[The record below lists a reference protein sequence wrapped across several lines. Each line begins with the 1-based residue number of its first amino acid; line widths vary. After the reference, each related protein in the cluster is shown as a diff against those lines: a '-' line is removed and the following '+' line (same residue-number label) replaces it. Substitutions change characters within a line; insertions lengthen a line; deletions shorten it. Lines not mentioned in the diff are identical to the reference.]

1 VANITLTID
10 GKQLTAAPGETIL
23 KIARDAGIQIPTLCH
38 NEKISRTT
46 SCFVCVVKDVKSGRF
61 LPSCSACPA
70 PDGEYESSTAE
81 VSEMRR
87 SALNLLLSEHN
98 GDCEAPCTVA
108 CPAHADVEAYVRA
121 GREGDFLKSLKIIK
135 TRIPLPMSI
144 GRVCPRFCEVDC
156 RKNITAGEGGAV
168 CINDFKRLAADLH
181 YEDYLEELPKLT
193 GKKVAIVGAG
203 PAGLG
208 TAYYL
213 RLQGI
218 ASVIY
223 EKMPKPGGMLRY
235 GIPEYR
241 LPKTILDKELNHFN
255 KLGVEIL
262 CNQELGKDVAID
274 KLKKEFDAVAI
285 TVGCWKPSSMR
296 TEGEELAAPGIEWL
310 EKIARNDWSGEN
322 PGRTIVVGGG
332 NTAMDCL
339 RTSVRL
345 GSDNV
350 QCFYRRT
357 ETEMPAEDIEILEAK
372 EEGVIFN
379 FLTAPVSLR
388 QGENCLI
395 LTCRKMA
402 LGEPDASGRRRPV
415 PIEGSDYEVEADTV
429 IAAIGQ
435 KTAIPDATIPAN
447 RWGDVEADKISYQ
460 VNDNIFAA
468 GDCLSGA
475 ATVVEGVAG
484 AFRIANSIVAYL
496 AGEDPTTVHADP
508 INVSRGHWRNMAADD
523 LVFLRDDIS
532 DEPRVAFDLL
542 PPAERK
548 HSMAEV
554 SRTLTKENMMKE
566 GERCIECS
574 CTSRDGCKLKEHSET
589 YGAKPDAIKG
599 EKIKVGYDNR
609 HPSIIHDRMK
619 CIKCGICVKIC
630 KEVVNKNLFSLKQR
644 GFSAKV
650 ETAFAQPL
658 PDSCT
663 ECGECI
669 ESCPVGALDWK
680 IKT

>member
-1 VANITLTID
+1 MANITVTID

-46 SCFVCVVKDVKSGRF
+46 SCFVCVVKDVKTGRF

-81 VSEMRR
+81 VSDMRR

-181 YEDYLEELPKLT
+181 YEDYLEDLPELT
-193 GKKVAIVGAG
+193 GKKVAIIGAG

-213 RLQGI
+213 RMQGI

-262 CNQELGKDVAID
+262 CNQELGKDVSLD
-274 KLKKEFDAVAI
+274 NLKKEFDAVAI

-357 ETEMPAEDIEILEAK
+357 ETEMPAEAIEILEAK

-395 LTCRKMA
+395 LTCRKME

-435 KTAIPDATIPAN
+435 KTAIPDDAIPAN

-484 AFRIANSIVAYL
+484 AFRIANSIVAYI

-523 LVFLRDDIS
+523 LVFLRNDIS

-542 PPAERK
+542 PPEERK

-554 SRTLTKENMMKE
+554 SRTLTEENMMKE

-574 CTSRDGCKLKEHSET
+574 CTSRDECKLKEHSET

-609 HPSIIHDRMK
+609 HPTIIHDRMK

-630 KEVVNKNLFSLKQR
+630 KEVVNENLLSIKQR

-650 ETAFAQPL
+650 ETAFGQPL
-658 PDSCT
+658 PDSCS

-669 ESCPVGALDWK
+669 ERCPVGALDWK
-680 IKT
+680 IKK